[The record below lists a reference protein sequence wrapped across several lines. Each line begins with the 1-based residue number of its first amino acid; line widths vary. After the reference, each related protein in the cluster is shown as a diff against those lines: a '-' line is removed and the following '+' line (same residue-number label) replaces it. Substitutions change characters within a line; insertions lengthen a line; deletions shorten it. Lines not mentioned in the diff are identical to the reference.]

1 MADTID
7 RRIKAVQALANYDS
21 VYSDMLEQLRSM
33 ERKYDAVLQK
43 LPPEDQD
50 AVCDF
55 VSQCEAM
62 SCRLL
67 ELACSRMIF
76 PQENTPDQ

>member
-1 MADTID
+1 MNENTKNRVNVI
-7 RRIKAVQALANYDS
+7 RMLANYDP
-21 VYSDMLEQLRSM
+21 VYSEMLEELRSM
-33 ERKYDAVLQK
+33 ERKYDVVLQK

-67 ELACSRMIF
+67 ELACSRMAF
-76 PQENTPDQ
+76 QEE